1 MSNYSFVVNP
11 AKSIEAV
18 RALGQTALGN
28 AQELAQINY
37 QVAQELVS
45 TAQAKAAQLLK
56 SQDPKAALELLQG
69 ESVQEAIAQIKEY
82 QDKVA
87 QVLRHGNEEL
97 VDAID
102 ALIDQSQ
109 DDLKE
114 FVAAATSKAPAGSEA
129 FVAAFTTAF
138 NAAIQHFDQVRSTAQ
153 AVFANFEKS
162 AETGFNS
169 AQGQLSQVVKAHK
182 AAAKKASVK

>member
-1 MSNYSFVVNP
+1 MSSYSFSANP

-45 TAQAKAAQLLK
+45 TDQAKAAQLLK

-69 ESVQEAIAQIKEY
+69 ESVQEAIALIKEY
-82 QDKVA
+82 QEKIA
-87 QVLRHGNEEL
+87 QVLRDGNEEL
-97 VDAID
+97 VGAMD
-102 ALIDQSQ
+102 ALINQSQ

-138 NAAIQHFDQVRSTAQ
+138 TAAIQHFDQVRSTAQ
-153 AVFANFEKS
+153 ATFANFEKT
-162 AETGFNS
+162 AETGLNS

-182 AAAKKASVK
+182 AAAKKASAK